1 MRLDE
6 GPMSGN
12 EERRGSRPEPRGQV
26 DVEKMA
32 KETEKEQPVRGE
44 EKSECR
50 VEECWERKCFQKEGA
65 MIPAKCCCWFKFNE
79 AGESQLYW

>member
-1 MRLDE
+1 MR
-6 GPMSGN
+6 GPTSGN
-12 EERRGSRPEPRGQV
+12 EERRGSKTEPRGQV

-50 VEECWERKCFQKEGA
+50 DEECWERKCFRKEGA
-65 MIPAKCCCWFKFNE
+65 MIHAKCCC
-79 AGESQLYW
+79 